1 MPKRTG
7 LSEDAVARRAL
18 ALIDAEG
25 IDGLSMRKLAGE
37 LGVSTMTLYSYFPDR
52 AALLDGV
59 AQVVY
64 AQIDAPEDAG
74 GPRET
79 LRVLMRAVRRVLL
92 AHPHALP
99 LIAEHAPRTLEALAF
114 VNAGFRALRRAGV
127 APLDTARAYR
137 ALAAYSL
144 GTAQVEIHHYFRA
157 GEGPAAGPPEPGAPS
172 AEAVGKL
179 LPYLAEVGP
188 LLGELDDADE
198 FDYGLDLTLDGFMG
212 RHGT

>member
-1 MPKRTG
+1 MAKRTG
-7 LSEDAVARRAL
+7 LSEDAVAQRAL
-18 ALIDAEG
+18 ALIDADG
-25 IDGLSMRKLAGE
+25 IEGLSMRKLAAE

-59 AQVVY
+59 AQAIY

-79 LRVLMRAVRRVLL
+79 LRVLMRGVRRVLL

-99 LIAEHAPRTLEALAF
+99 LIAEYPPRTLAALAF
-114 VNAGFRALRRAGV
+114 INAGFRALRRAGV
-127 APLDTARAYR
+127 GPRDTARAYR

-144 GTAQVEIHHYFRA
+144 GTAQVEINGYFRA
-157 GEGPAAGPPEPGAPS
+157 GEGPAAGRPES
-172 AEAVGKL
+172 EESSVEVGRI

-188 LLGELDDADE
+188 LLGELDDAGE

-212 RHGT
+212 RHAT